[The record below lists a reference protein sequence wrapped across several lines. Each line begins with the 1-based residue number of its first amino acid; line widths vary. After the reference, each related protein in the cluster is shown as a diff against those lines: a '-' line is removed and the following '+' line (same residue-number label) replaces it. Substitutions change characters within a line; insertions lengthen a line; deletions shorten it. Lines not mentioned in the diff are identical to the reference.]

1 MTPIPSLTPSSA
13 NASPIRILRSSDS
26 TTHGPATRNGPF
38 SAPKR
43 AMSVGE
49 FRQLARRLGARLLLV
64 VIERRADETGKQR
77 TWAHR
82 PRLQLGMELAADEP
96 RMTGGGQLD
105 HFHQRSIGG
114 EAGAAHAVLGEHVA
128 IGVRDLVAVPV
139 TLAHFGGVVGLRHV

>member
-13 NASPIRILRSSDS
+13 NASPIRTLRSSDS
-26 TTHGPATRNGPF
+26 TTHGPAMRNGLL

-43 AMSVGE
+43 GAMSVGE
-49 FRQLARRLGARLLLV
+49 FRLRARRLGARLLLLM
-64 VIERRADETGKQR
+64 IESRADEAGKQR
-77 TWAHR
+77 MWAHR

-128 IGVRDLVAVPV
+128 IGVRDLDGSLVEMIELPP
-139 TLAHFGGVVGLRHV
+139 